1 MTRTETLGL
10 ALPAPEDLFSLE
22 DHWNANSRIIDNY
35 ARDTDASI
43 AGLGDDI
50 TAIQTAITALSA
62 GVKLKGAK
70 NYYADLPTD
79 PELGDAY
86 TVRYS
91 GTSGTDPLGVEYVW
105 TMMDNGIIVVPT
117 WVPLGADPGT
127 YAKAADLTAAEAAL
141 VDVIDNGPKNRLS
154 VNSGTTGANYG
165 YFVEN
170 LPIDLPAGDYHVSMT
185 RTTEGQLT
193 FVFRAADNTEL
204 ARWSRASGVTTVSE
218 DVTLSAAAAKISV
231 YVGNSVTIADAMVCA
246 KAAYAIS
253 PAFVPYAPNN
263 AELYAMIQAA
273 QQA

>member
-1 MTRTETLGL
+1 
-10 ALPAPEDLFSLE
+10 
-22 DHWNANSRIIDNY
+22 
-35 ARDTDASI
+35 
-43 AGLGDDI
+43 
-50 TAIQTAITALSA
+50 
-62 GVKLKGAK
+62 
-70 NYYADLPTD
+70 
-79 PELGDAY
+79 
-86 TVRYS
+86 
-91 GTSGTDPLGVEYVW
+91 
-105 TMMDNGIIVVPT
+105 MMDNGIIVVPT
-117 WVPLGADPGT
+117 WVPLGVDPGT
-127 YAKAADLTAAEAAL
+127 YAKAADLTAAETKYDAAL
-141 VDVIDNGPKNRLS
+141 VNLIDNGPKNRLS
-154 VNSGTTGANYG
+154 VNSGTTGANNG

-218 DVTLSAAAAKISV
+218 DITLSAAAAKISV
-231 YVGNSVTIADAMVCA
+231 YVGNNITVNDAMVCA